1 MSTHFSRSLTG
12 VVIAAILVVCRSG
25 VAAEIRWSTDIEDT
39 LSQASASNQL
49 VLIEFTA
56 DWCVFCK
63 KMEKTTFKDP
73 QVAQRISRDFL
84 AVRIDADKNKALV
97 KDLGIKGLP
106 AILVVSPDL
115 KVVDRISGFQTPEA
129 LVPKLDAITAARMS
143 QSRPPAIAGAQN
155 PQRPP
160 ARSAP
165 PQNAIER
172 NTYGPAPGEL
182 QFEPLSQ
189 EEAPKVGMRRPS
201 TPPRKQVPVEP
212 HRGRSDQSVAQNTN
226 PDSESFFKTI
236 SRERGSRDTTG
247 SSPSFDGLCVVS
259 AVDNRELVRGSASHQ
274 MNYKGRT
281 LYFSSAENKDRFRV
295 SPAVYWPMLDGLCPM
310 TLLQDEEQVE
320 GKLEFAAIYRKRIWL
335 FTSSAGMQEF
345 LQDPGDVAEEALQ
358 LAEELQR

>member
-1 MSTHFSRSLTG
+1 MSTHFSRSFTG
-12 VVIAAILVVCRSG
+12 VVVAAVLVICRSS
-25 VAAEIRWSTDIEDT
+25 VAADVRWSTDIEDT
-39 LSQASASNQL
+39 LSRASTSNQL

-56 DWCVFCK
+56 DWCVYCK

-73 QVAQRISRDFL
+73 QVVQRISRDFL
-84 AVRIDADKNKALV
+84 AVQVDADRNKALV

-115 KVVDRISGFQTPEA
+115 KVIDRISGFQTPEA
-129 LVPKLDAITAARMS
+129 LVPKLDAITAARMN
-143 QSRPPAIAGAQN
+143 QSRAPAMASTQN

-160 ARSAP
+160 TRNAP
-165 PQNAIER
+165 PQNS
-172 NTYGPAPGEL
+172 YGPAPGEL

-201 TPPRKQVPVEP
+201 SPPRKQVPVEP
-212 HRGRSDQSVAQNTN
+212 YRGRSDQNVAQNTN

-236 SRERGSRDTTG
+236 SRERGSRDTAD
-247 SSPSFDGLCVVS
+247 SSPSFEGLCVVS

-274 MNYKGRT
+274 MKYKGRT
-281 LYFSSAENKDRFRV
+281 LYFSSAENKDRFRE
-295 SPAVYWPMLDGLCPM
+295 SPAIYWPMLDGLCPM
-310 TLLQDEEQVE
+310 TLLVDEEQVE

-335 FTSSAGMQEF
+335 FTSSAAMQEF